1 LVPSPDL
8 DRLIDLVL
16 ADETLQR
23 RLLATPE
30 RPAFIDAVV
39 SLSAE
44 RDLDVSP
51 ADVDDALR
59 AAHRSWLE
67 RWV

>member
-1 LVPSPDL
+1 VPSPDL

-16 ADETLQR
+16 ADEALQR
-23 RLLATPE
+23 QLLATPD
-30 RPAFIDAVV
+30 RAAFVDAVV
-39 SLSAE
+39 AVSAE